1 MNVAIDRLWKH
12 YNGPTHYRAGHS
24 VGEYSAYCTAGS
36 FSFADML
43 HAVRYRSSIMAD
55 EIPPWHGGMLSI
67 MDITKDEVLNLLSEG
82 SYDIDLACHNS
93 TKMNI
98 VSGLTEQLLLFK
110 KRLGQLNIDHTLVS
124 NISIP
129 CHSRFMNPCVS
140 KMKSFL
146 KNINV
151 NLPSEPVV
159 NGSYINDK
167 VSVNDIIDGLSNQI
181 AKPVKWVDTLQFLV
195 RNKVTEFV
203 VFGPP
208 GGYYNMSKATFPEL
222 KTYLVKDIES
232 LEKIL
237 ILLNDE

>member
-1 MNVAIDRLWKH
+1 MNA
-12 YNGPTHYRAGHS
+12 
-24 VGEYSAYCTAGS
+24 
-36 FSFADML
+36 
-43 HAVRYRSSIMAD
+43 
-55 EIPPWHGGMLSI
+55 
-67 MDITKDEVLNLLSEG
+67 
-82 SYDIDLACHNS
+82 
-93 TKMNI
+93 
-98 VSGLTEQLLLFK
+98 VSGLTEQLLSFK
-110 KRLGQLNIDHTLVS
+110 KRLEQLNIDHTLVS

-140 KMKSFL
+140 KMKTFL

-167 VSVNDIIDGLSNQI
+167 VSINDIIDGLSNQI

-195 RNKVTEFV
+195 KNKVTDFV

-208 GGYYNMSKATFPEL
+208 GGYHLMSQKTFPEF